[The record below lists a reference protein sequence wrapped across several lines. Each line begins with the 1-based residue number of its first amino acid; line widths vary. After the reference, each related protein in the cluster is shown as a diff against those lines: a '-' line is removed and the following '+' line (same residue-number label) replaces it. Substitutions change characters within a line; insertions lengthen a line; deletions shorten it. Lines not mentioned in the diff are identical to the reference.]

1 MNRPKP
7 QSTFQ
12 KLALA
17 FLALGVMPL
26 LLVCLLFLRQFDRFA
41 TQSIENTMEEA
52 NYYAQSKVN
61 DLLCAIDQSMDYLY
75 DYSAGDY
82 GALYEL
88 LEDRSA
94 GHNDRQLYMG
104 LMLDRFL
111 QTDPSVSAAWFI
123 SARGESFCRFYGQQ
137 KSQRA
142 GADARHVLRT
152 GNGENARALAI
163 LPAAGED
170 AWCNGSANTVL
181 SLSRNYMDT
190 RSIQTIT
197 GTALGTLYVDV
208 RTDAIDGL
216 LGTLNLGEGGNAA
229 IVDRR
234 SGEVLYRLRQ
244 SAQVPLP
251 QTMAPGGGS
260 FSDQQYT
267 VFYQPIGQSDYHLV
281 MSFARLELYDSYR
294 SSQVFL
300 IIMLGTAAALV
311 MALSLGVST
320 SISKPARELKRAMG
334 EVQKG
339 DLNVRVDIRSGDELE
354 YLGDGFNRM
363 AEQLG
368 DMIQEMY
375 VAELCQRDAE
385 LNALKMQ
392 IQPHYLYNTLDV
404 IRMSALEAEDRRT
417 ARLIESL
424 SHQLRYVIGDHRDRV
439 TLRQELDNLQEYAV
453 LITARYEG
461 RIGVSIEAADSD
473 LELLVPKLL
482 LQPFVENAVKH
493 GLRGQP
499 EGGTVL
505 IEVARLDDALQILVL
520 NDGAPIEPE
529 RLAHIRDFLDHA
541 AVGEQDR
548 DGIVSVGMKNT
559 YDRIKLNCGAGYG
572 FTIDSG
578 GSMGTI
584 VTIRLPV
591 WRDEGN
597 AVEGTAV

>member
-7 QSTFQ
+7 RSTFQ

-26 LLVCLLFLRQFDRFA
+26 ILVCLLFLRQFDRFA

-52 NYYAQSKVN
+52 NYYAQRKVN
-61 DLLCAIDQSMDYLY
+61 DLLTAIDQSMDYLY

-82 GALYEL
+82 SALHAL
-88 LEDRSA
+88 LESRSA
-94 GHNDRQLYMG
+94 GRNDRHLYMG
-104 LMLDRFL
+104 LMLDRFI
-111 QTDPSVSAAWFI
+111 QADTSVSAAWFV
-123 SARGESFCRFYGQQ
+123 SARGETFCRFYGQQ

-142 GADARHVLRT
+142 GTDTRHVLRA
-152 GNGENARALAI
+152 GEGEQARSLSI
-163 LPAAGED
+163 LPAAHEG
-170 AWCNGSANTVL
+170 AWCNGSADTVL

-190 RSIQTIT
+190 RSFQTIT
-197 GTALGTLYVDV
+197 NTVLGTLYVDV
-208 RTDAIDGL
+208 RTDALDEL
-216 LGTLNLGEGGNAA
+216 LGTLRLGEGGNAA

-234 SGEVLYRLRQ
+234 DGQVLYQLRQ
-244 SAQVPLP
+244 DAQVPLP
-251 QTMAPGGGS
+251 QELAPGGGGS
-260 FSDQQYT
+260 SDGRYT
-267 VFYQPIGQSDYHLV
+267 VFYQPIGHSDYHLL
-281 MSFARLELYDSYR
+281 MSFDRQELYDSYR
-294 SSQVFL
+294 SSQIFL
-300 IIMLGTAAALV
+300 IVMLAAAAGLV
-311 MALSLGVST
+311 LALSLGVSGH
-320 SISKPARELKRAMG
+320 ISKPARELKQAMG

-339 DLNVRVDIRSGDELE
+339 DLNVRVDIRSGDEME

-363 AEQLG
+363 VEQL
-368 DMIQEMY
+368 DDTIQEVY
-375 VAELCQRDAE
+375 VAEICQRDAE

-404 IRMSALEAEDRRT
+404 IRMSALDGGDAKT

-439 TLRQELDNLQEYAV
+439 ALRQELDDLNEYGV
-453 LITARYEG
+453 LIAARYEG

-473 LELLVPKLL
+473 LDLLVPKLL

-493 GLRGQP
+493 GLRDRP

-505 IEVARLDDALQILVL
+505 IEVVRLEDALQILVL
-520 NDGAPIEPE
+520 NDGAPIEPD
-529 RLAHIRDFLDHA
+529 RLEHIRSFLDRA
-541 AVGEQDR
+541 GLGEQDE
-548 DGIVSVGMKNT
+548 DGVVSVGMKNT
-559 YDRIKLNCGAGYG
+559 YDRIKLNCGPAYG

-584 VTIRLPV
+584 VTIRLPI

-597 AVEGTAV
+597 AVEGTAL

>member
-1 MNRPKP
+1 MNSPKL

-26 LLVCLLFLRQFDRFA
+26 ILVCLVFLRQFDRYA
-41 TQSIENTMEEA
+41 AQSIENTMEEA

-61 DLLCAIDQSMDYLY
+61 DLLSGIDQSMDYLY
-75 DYSAGDY
+75 GYSAGDY
-82 GALYEL
+82 GALYHL
-88 LEDRSA
+88 LESRSA
-94 GHNDRQLYMG
+94 GRNDRHLYMG
-104 LMLDRFL
+104 LMLDRFV
-111 QTDPSVSAAWFI
+111 QADQSVSAAWFV
-123 SARGESFCRFYGQQ
+123 SAQGEIFCRFYGQQ
-137 KSQRA
+137 KSQRP
-142 GADARHVLRT
+142 GEDERHVLCP
-152 GNGENARALAI
+152 GDGAGPRALTI
-163 LPAAGED
+163 LPAASEGE
-170 AWCNGSANTVL
+170 WCNGSDDTVL

-190 RSIQTIT
+190 RSFQTIT
-197 GTALGTLYVDV
+197 GTVLGTLYVDV
-208 RTDAIDGL
+208 RTGAIDDL
-216 LGTLNLGEGGNAA
+216 LGTLRLGEGGNAA

-234 SGEVLYRLRQ
+234 TGEVLYRLHP

-251 QTMAPGGGS
+251 QEMAPNGDG
-260 FSDQQYT
+260 FSDGRYT
-267 VFYQPIGQSDYHLV
+267 VFYQPIGRSDYHLV
-281 MSFARLELYDSYR
+281 MSFDRQELYDSYH

-300 IIMLGTAAALV
+300 VIMLAVSVGLV
-311 MALSLGVST
+311 VALSLGVSGR
-320 SISKPARELKRAMG
+320 ISKPARELKQAMG

-363 AEQLG
+363 VEQLG
-368 DMIQEMY
+368 DTIQEVY
-375 VAELCQRDAE
+375 VAGICQRDAE

-404 IRMSALEAEDRRT
+404 IRMSALDEGNAKT

-439 TLRQELDNLQEYAV
+439 TLRRELDNIQEYGV

-461 RIGVSIEAADSD
+461 RIGINIEAADSD

-493 GLRGQP
+493 GLRDRP
-499 EGGTVL
+499 EGGSVL
-505 IEVARLDDALQILVL
+505 VEVLRLEDALHILVL

-529 RLAHIRDFLDHA
+529 RLEHIRTFLDRA
-541 AVGEQDR
+541 AIGEQDEA
-548 DGIVSVGMKNT
+548 GIVSVGMKNT
-559 YDRIKLNCGAGYG
+559 YDRIKLNCGSDYG
-572 FTIDSG
+572 FTMDSG

-584 VTIRLPV
+584 VTIRLPI

>member
-1 MNRPKP
+1 MNSPKP
-7 QSTFQ
+7 RSTFQ

-17 FLALGVMPL
+17 FLCLGVMPL
-26 LLVCLLFLRQFDRFA
+26 ILVCLVFLRQFDRYA
-41 TQSIENTMEEA
+41 VQSIENTMEEA

-61 DLLCAIDQSMDYLY
+61 DLLTAIDQSMDYLY

-82 GALYEL
+82 GALYDL
-88 LEDRSA
+88 LESRSA
-94 GHNDRQLYMG
+94 GRNDRQLYMG

-111 QTDPSVSAAWFI
+111 QTDQSVSAAWFV
-123 SARGESFCRFYGQQ
+123 SAQGETFCRFYAQQ
-137 KSQRA
+137 KSQRP
-142 GADARHVLRT
+142 GADARHTLRGGEGVLS
-152 GNGENARALAI
+152 RALSI
-163 LPAAGED
+163 LPAAGEGE
-170 AWCNGSANTVL
+170 WCNGSGDTVL

-197 GTALGTLYVDV
+197 STVLGTLYVDV
-208 RTDAIDGL
+208 RTGALDEL
-216 LGTLNLGEGGNAA
+216 LGTLRLGEGGNAA

-234 SGEVLYRLRQ
+234 GGQVLYRLRQ
-244 SAQVPLP
+244 DAAVPLP
-251 QTMAPGGGS
+251 QELAPNGGG
-260 FSDQQYT
+260 FSDGQYT
-267 VFYQPIGQSDYHLV
+267 VFYQPIACSDYHLV
-281 MSFARLELYDSYR
+281 MSFDQRELYNSFR
-294 SSQVFL
+294 SSQIFL
-300 IIMLGTAAALV
+300 ILMLGAAAGLV
-311 MALSLGVST
+311 LALSLGVSGR
-320 SISKPARELKRAMG
+320 ISKPARELKRAMG

-339 DLNVRVDIRSGDELE
+339 DLDVRVDIRSGDELE

-404 IRMSALEAEDRRT
+404 IRMSALEGGDGKT

-424 SHQLRYVIGDHRDRV
+424 SHQLRYVIGDHRERV
-439 TLRQELDNLQEYAV
+439 ALRQELDNLNEYGV
-453 LITARYEG
+453 LIAARYEG
-461 RIGVSIEAADSD
+461 RIGINIEAADSD
-473 LELLVPKLL
+473 LGLLVPKLL

-493 GLRGQP
+493 GLRDRP
-499 EGGTVL
+499 EGGSVL
-505 IEVARLDDALQILVL
+505 VEVARLEDALQILVL
-520 NDGAPIEPE
+520 NDGAPVEPE
-529 RLAHIRDFLDHA
+529 RLEHIRDFLDRA
-541 AVGEQDR
+541 AVGEQDGE
-548 DGIVSVGMKNT
+548 GIVSVGMKNT
-559 YDRIKLNCGAGYG
+559 YDRIKLNCGPAYG

-584 VTIRLPV
+584 VTIRLPI